1 MSTLTQHDRRRVAT
15 GSRKRRRDLALAL
28 AGCAAS
34 WVAIVEPAAA
44 QTKVGTALAQFVGIE
59 PGARFAAMGNAG
71 VAADDG
77 IQGVYFNP
85 GTLGAL
91 DRPEAQLT
99 HSEWF
104 AGIDYNYAAIAY
116 PLSFGTLFGSVT
128 ALNSGDIEV
137 RTVSQPLGTGER
149 YTVSN
154 IAVSLGY
161 GRHVTERFVAGA
173 QVNYVNETIWH
184 TTSDVFTFSFG
195 ATYRLT
201 PSGVK
206 LGASLS
212 HVGTGSKF
220 EGGDLAIQFDAD
232 PDEHG
237 DNSGLPAEQ
246 FTDDFPVPILFR
258 IGLSVPRELNSTNRL
273 LLLVDAYHPSDNTE
287 SLSLGGEWSWKD
299 ALALRL
305 GYQNLFQED
314 SELGLTAGAG
324 LRSGI
329 GDNELGLDYAWGA
342 HEHLDSTHRV
352 TVVLEF

>member
-1 MSTLTQHDRRRVAT
+1 MNTVTEARRPRTEKAT
-15 GSRKRRRDLALAL
+15 WKRGRDLALAL
-28 AGCAAS
+28 LGCAATCGT
-34 WVAIVEPAAA
+34 VAEPAWA

-85 GTLGAL
+85 GTLGAI
-91 DRPEAQLT
+91 DHPEAQLT

-154 IAVSLGY
+154 IAVSFAY

-184 TTSDVFTFSFG
+184 TSSDLFTFSFG

-212 HVGTGSKF
+212 HLGTGSKF

-258 IGLSVPRELNSTNRL
+258 IGLSVPRELNPTNKL

-287 SLSLGGEWSWKD
+287 SMSLGGEWSWKET
-299 ALALRL
+299 LAFRL
-305 GYQNLFQED
+305 GYQNLFQDD

-329 GDNELGLDYAWGA
+329 GDNALGLDYAWGA
-342 HEHLDSTHRV
+342 HEHLDATHRV
-352 TVVLEF
+352 TLVLEF